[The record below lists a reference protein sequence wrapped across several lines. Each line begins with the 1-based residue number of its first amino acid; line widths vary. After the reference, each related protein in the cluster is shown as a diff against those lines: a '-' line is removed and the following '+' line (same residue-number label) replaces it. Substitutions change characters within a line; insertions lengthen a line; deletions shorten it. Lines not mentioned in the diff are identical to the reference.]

1 MSAPNVT
8 VSGVLEFFKR
18 VYPDRALPNLMTKNK
33 PWLSRVK
40 KVDDLTGEGIFIPI
54 NAELPTGAAYSADAS
69 LANVQANRKSS
80 KGIKVFLQ
88 RKKFYD
94 SVSIDGES
102 VWASREKMGAFLNM
116 KTKELEEKL
125 EYMGQRVASVLWQE
139 FVGTVSANPVNVA
152 GAVYTF
158 QLVNI
163 RDAVRIHRG
172 QVLHAY
178 SATTAGTLRNGEG
191 TVTKVNHQTG
201 VVTAT
206 YVAGSTGGANPTGA
220 GGWSN
225 NGAETSFIYVKGD
238 YSVQPTSISS
248 WIPASQAGLAAENFL
263 SAGVGARDTY
273 PNAYAGWTGGWKNTI
288 EESVKDLAAN
298 MAQYIDPLTA
308 EVWLSP
314 YNFFRLEAEMG
325 TRLQRD
331 QGGTAI
337 AGFSSVRIP
346 TAAGTLP
353 VMVDPFIPDSFG
365 AIHDMSTWELHHLG
379 PFIHRITDDGKEGQ
393 RETDYDATEYR
404 FRSWH
409 ELACGKPIR
418 NGRFTI
424 S

>member
-1 MSAPNVT
+1 MAAPNVT
-8 VSGVLEFFKR
+8 VSAVLEFFKR

-40 KVDDLTGEGIFIPI
+40 KIDDLTGEGIFIPI

-69 LANVQANRKSS
+69 LTNVQANRKPG
-80 KGIKVFLQ
+80 KGIKVFLT

-94 SVSIDGES
+94 SMSIDGES
-102 VWASREKMGAFLNM
+102 VWASREKVGAFMNL
-116 KTKELEEKL
+116 KSKELEEKL

-139 FVGTVSANPVNVA
+139 YVGTVAANPVNVS
-152 GAVYTF
+152 GSVYTV

-163 RDAVRIHRG
+163 RDSVRVHRG

-178 SATTAGTLRNGEG
+178 SATSGGTLRNGEG
-191 TVTKVNHQTG
+191 TVTKVNHSTG
-201 VVTAT
+201 VVTLNF
-206 YVAGSTGGANPTGA
+206 VQGSTGSATPTGA
-220 GGWSN
+220 SGWSN
-225 NGAETSFIYVKGD
+225 NAAATDFIYVKGD

-248 WIPASQAGLAAENFL
+248 WIPSSYTGLAAENFL
-263 SAGVGARDTY
+263 SAGAGARDTY
-273 PNAYAGWTGGWKNTI
+273 PVAYAGWNGAWKNSI
-288 EESVKDLAAN
+288 EETIKDLAAN
-298 MAQYIDPLTA
+298 MAQYIDPLSA

-325 TRLQRD
+325 VRLFRE

-337 AGFSSVRIP
+337 AGYSNVKIP

-379 PFIHRITDDGKEGQ
+379 PFIHRITDDGKDGQ

-418 NGRFTI
+418 NGRFVI